1 MFGFLYIMFISIE
14 YVAVLDSKLSQLFS
28 FVSFNTFF
36 KLLLHEE
43 FRKETAYT
51 DKEFENFNGKTAIC
65 T

>member
-1 MFGFLYIMFISIE
+1 MG
-14 YVAVLDSKLSQLFS
+14 VLDSKLSQLFS

-36 KLLLHEE
+36 KHLLHEE